1 MLMADE
7 VYQENI
13 WDGGRPFHSFKK
25 VRKWGR
31 KEPARSE
38 QAPSFEY
45 RLGVFVA
52 QVLMEMSP
60 RPNLQL
66 VSFHS
71 TSKGFLGG
79 PGLRG

>member
-1 MLMADE
+1 MTRAHIRTAWFRR
-7 VYQENI
+7 YQLI
-13 WDGGRPFHSFKK
+13 RAVAALK
-25 VRKWGR
+25 RM
-31 KEPARSE
+31 SE

-66 VSFHS
+66 VAFHS

-79 PGLRG
+79 PGLHG